1 MRKTTNKL
9 LALLLT
15 LVMVLGLLPI
25 TAFAAGEVQISQVS
39 DKSVSAEDDSVGL
52 PHAVIGQPYS
62 VQFTAA
68 GGTAPYTWDYALA
81 YLPEGLTLD
90 PATGVLSG
98 TPTAA
103 YSGTPTIVVEDSNN
117 NYDSI
122 QASLFVYDS
131 SWTPTITATLP
142 DGMVNQSYNQ
152 TVSIDFGDGTVSAAS
167 GGVVAVTE
175 VSLNKSPLT
184 LNAGES
190 ETLTAIVAPDNATD
204 KTVNWE
210 SSNTAVATVSNGTV
224 TAVAEGTAT
233 ITVTTVDGNKTATC
247 TVTVSAPH
255 THTFATVWSKDEI
268 NHWHAATCEHMS
280 EKKDEA
286 AHTFGSWAET
296 KPATET
302 TKGEKTRI
310 CSVCGYV
317 DKQVIPELTHTHSTS
332 KIGAVESTC
341 KTRGNN
347 EYYSCDGCGKF
358 FKDAAS
364 TIETNEAAEKLALA
378 DHTYGVLVSEVAATE
393 SATGMRAHY
402 QCSVCS
408 KFFTESKVETTEA
421 ELVIPKLPVVTAYTI
436 TFDANGG
443 NCSTATATA
452 NTDGKLAVLPTATRS
467 GYTFNGWFTAA
478 NGGTKVTT
486 DTVFTADTTIYA
498 QWTKNSSGGSSGGGG
513 SYTPSTYSI
522 IVDDFKHG
530 EVTVSKKNASKGD
543 TVTLTVDP
551 NKGYTLET
559 LTVTDKNG
567 KEIELTEK
575 NGKYTFTMPA
585 SKVTIEA
592 TFMEDNTMLN
602 YFVDVAPDA
611 YYYDAVL
618 WAAEKG
624 ITSGTD
630 AVHFS
635 PNASCSRAQVVTFLW
650 RAAGSP
656 VVNYALPFTDV
667 PADSYYADAVR
678 WAVSEGI
685 TSGTSATTFGSNA
698 TCSRAQIV
706 TLLYRANGLD
716 TLNIKN
722 NPFTDV
728 TEGSYYYDA
737 VLWAAENG
745 ITGGTSA
752 DTFSP
757 GADCTRAQIVT
768 FLYRYMGK

>member
-1 MRKTTNKL
+1 M
-9 LALLLT
+9 
-15 LVMVLGLLPI
+15 
-25 TAFAAGEVQISQVS
+25 
-39 DKSVSAEDDSVGL
+39 
-52 PHAVIGQPYS
+52 
-62 VQFTAA
+62 
-68 GGTAPYTWDYALA
+68 
-81 YLPEGLTLD
+81 
-90 PATGVLSG
+90 
-98 TPTAA
+98 
-103 YSGTPTIVVEDSNN
+103 
-117 NYDSI
+117 
-122 QASLFVYDS
+122 
-131 SWTPTITATLP
+131 
-142 DGMVNQSYNQ
+142 
-152 TVSIDFGDGTVSAAS
+152 
-167 GGVVAVTE
+167 
-175 VSLNKSPLT
+175 
-184 LNAGES
+184 NAGES

-268 NHWHAATCEHMS
+268 NHWHAATCEHMSEKKDEAAHTFGSWAETKPATETTKGEKTRICSVCSYVDKQVIPELTHTHTFATVWSKDEINHWHAATCEHTS